1 MRWLDGSTDPMDMS
15 LSKLWEI
22 AKDREG
28 WHAAGQE
35 AARSWTELSGW
46 NELIVLFCFFFWLCW
61 ASCCALA
68 FSDGGEPGAPL
79 HCSVRASHCGS
90 FSCCRA
96 QTLGLMGSVLGSSQA
111 REHWLSSCGERALV
125 ALQHVG
131 SSWTRDRTQVPCV
144 GKWILKYW
152 TTRKV
157 LYWNIVDLQYYVSFT
172 CVCVCVCVY
181 SVMSN
186 SLKLHG
192 L

>member
-1 MRWLDGSTDPMDMS
+1 MRWLDGITASMDMS

-22 AKDREG
+22 VKDREA
-28 WHAAGQE
+28 WHAAGYE
-35 AARSWTELSGW
+35 DARSLTGLSDW
-46 NELIVLFCFFFWLCW
+46 NELIVLFFLLAVLGLF
-61 ASCCALA
+61 CCALT
-68 FSDGGEPGAPL
+68 FSNGGEPEASL
-79 HCSVRASHCGS
+79 HCNMQASHCGG

-96 QTLGLMGSVLGSSQA
+96 QALGLTGSVVGSSQA
-111 REHWLSSCGERALV
+111 REHWLSSCGKQALV

-131 SSWTRDRTQVPCV
+131 SSWTRDQTQVPCV
-144 GKWILKYW
+144 GKWILKYR

-172 CVCVCVCVY
+172 CVCVCVY

-186 SLKLHG
+186 SLRLDR